1 MPWPDFTELTFGFAF
16 LREFEQTYVHG
27 GRFPKAPDFIS
38 QGAEATKGYDVE
50 IALDAATPVFLQLK
64 RSYVLVRKNAKEIQD
79 GSFSAPKVYR
89 MNLHKNGKYRQH
101 KALQG
106 LESLGNAVFYV
117 TSQIYSP
124 KEFADAY
131 SAGTIV
137 SQASALFS
145 PNEIILPND
154 TKPHHV
160 SFQKNGHLGYVY
172 SSEPNT
178 LERKFAT
185 EDSWRPDLLELR
197 RSASANREMLKE
209 TIIYLMKRLPRRSS
223 IRKMIQEKPVEE
235 QVAILAY
242 FLLDAQLTF
251 VKS

>member
-16 LREFEQTYVHG
+16 LREFEQNYVHG

-64 RSYVLVRKNAKEIQD
+64 RSYVLVRNSAKEIQD
-79 GSFSAPKVYR
+79 GLFTGPKVYR

-160 SFQKNGHLGYVY
+160 SFQKNSHLGYVY

-185 EDSWRPDLLELR
+185 EDSWRPDLLERR

-209 TIIYLMKRLPRRSS
+209 TVSYLMKRLPRSSS
-223 IRKMIQEKPVEE
+223 IRKMIQEQPVEA
-235 QVAILAY
+235 QAAILAY

>member
-16 LREFEQTYVHG
+16 LREFEQNYVHG

-50 IALDAATPVFLQLK
+50 IALEDATPVFLQLK

-79 GSFSAPKVYR
+79 GSFPDPRVYR
-89 MNLHKNGKYRQH
+89 MSLHKNGLYRQH

-117 TSQIYSP
+117 TSQIYTP

-131 SAGTIV
+131 SSGTVV

-145 PNEIILPND
+145 PNEIILPD
-154 TKPHHV
+154 YTKPHHV
-160 SFQKNGHLGYVY
+160 SFKPRGHVGYVY
-172 SSEPNT
+172 SSEPNQF
-178 LERKFAT
+178 ERKFST
-185 EDSWRPDLLELR
+185 DDSWRPNLLERR
-197 RSASANREMLKE
+197 RSASANREMLQV
-209 TIIYLMKRLPRRSS
+209 TVDYLKKRLPRRSP
-223 IRKMIQEKPVEE
+223 IREMIQKQPVEA
-235 QVAILAY
+235 QAAILAY
-242 FLLDAQLTF
+242 FQLDAQLTF